1 MMRVLTDLPL
11 RTYASLPDGGKPSHA
26 AVFFHGYGADGQDL
40 SGISGLL
47 RRRLPNAAFYF
58 PDAPEE
64 LGFFGGY
71 QWFDLDGFNPAEL
84 ADPQA
89 GERYLKT
96 LMPLAERARATTDAY
111 LRAVLENAGVP
122 ASKAALCG
130 FSQGGLMAVYT
141 ALRFDETLAAAVGMS
156 AVAVTFDG
164 TVFTPEKIASRPPVT
179 LIHGDADNVVP
190 PAVFDL
196 NRRNLAAAGVD
207 VETRVVSGL
216 MHGIDMTAAGHL
228 AAALEKAFV

>member
-1 MMRVLTDLPL
+1 
-11 RTYASLPDGGKPSHA
+11 
-26 AVFFHGYGADGQDL
+26 
-40 SGISGLL
+40 
-47 RRRLPNAAFYF
+47 
-58 PDAPEE
+58 
-64 LGFFGGY
+64 
-71 QWFDLDGFNPAEL
+71 
-84 ADPQA
+84 
-89 GERYLKT
+89 
-96 LMPLAERARATTDAY
+96 
-111 LRAVLENAGVP
+111 
-122 ASKAALCG
+122 
-130 FSQGGLMAVYT
+130 MAVYT

-164 TVFTPEKIASRPPVT
+164 TVFTPEKIVSRPPVT

-196 NRRNLAAAGVD
+196 NRRNLAAAGVA